1 MHGFIDVTKRQLKD
15 VLPGG
20 KFSEE
25 ASLELRRSMTH
36 CKLTNLISEHEF
48 GDLDYSQYRRRHAS
62 LHFHSSIQMVKRNKT
77 ISVWLNSKSIQN
89 QNTLLLKAREQGIS
103 LRKKHAEQEK
113 HVIEKVTATLEAT
126 HRQKMEKEAN
136 HIELKRAIIESVQ
149 LYEGPCKSAADV
161 NQLLNRLSGESET
174 KKKEVL
180 KQEIKYLKVVLGVK
194 DSRLIFGK
202 KVSVALAA
210 GLKGVLSAT
219 DVADS
224 MEVDLEVEHADCNV
238 HAATGA
244 PATGALVRGKKRKA
258 STGETNPNKTFKPD
272 HANSDAFIFDK
283 QGVWVAVAYETEF
296 FIGCVISVDN
306 PLKGTIQFLNQGA
319 QSQFRW
325 PRVDDIS
332 DVEAKFVFAH
342 DVDVQTQNGRVW
354 SIVELEYLNEL
365 YQEYKELHF
374 IVELEYLNELYQEYK
389 ELHFIVEL
397 EYLNELYQE
406 YKELHF
412 IVELEY
418 LNELYQEYKE
428 LHFIENELVD
438 IGKDL

>member
-1 MHGFIDVTKRQLKD
+1 
-15 VLPGG
+15 
-20 KFSEE
+20 
-25 ASLELRRSMTH
+25 MTH

-77 ISVWLNSKSIQN
+77 ISVWLNSKPIEN

-103 LRKKHAEQEK
+103 LRKKHIEQEK
-113 HVIEKVTATLEAT
+113 RVIQKVTAKLEAT

-136 HIELKRAIIESVQ
+136 QIELKRVIIESVQ
-149 LYEGPCKSAADV
+149 LYEGPCKSVADV
-161 NQLLNRLSGESET
+161 GQLLNRLSGESET

-202 KVSVALAA
+202 KDSVALAA

-219 DVADS
+219 NVADS
-224 MEVDLEVEHADCNV
+224 LEVDLEIERADCNV
-238 HAATGA
+238 HAGSGASASGTSASGASATVSGA
-244 PATGALVRGKKRKA
+244 SATVSGASATVSGASARGKKRKA
-258 STGETNPNKTFKPD
+258 STPETSTTEPNPNKTFKAD
-272 HANSDAFIFDK
+272 HAKSDAFVFDK

-365 YQEYKELHF
+365 YQECKEMHF
-374 IVELEYLNELYQEYK
+374 NED
-389 ELHFIVEL
+389 
-397 EYLNELYQE
+397 
-406 YKELHF
+406 
-412 IVELEY
+412 
-418 LNELYQEYKE
+418 
-428 LHFIENELVD
+428 ELVD